1 MLRRA
6 AARERATIMAR
17 DGSEEIATWLITL
30 PPTPLQRQSAL
41 GVGAILLVG
50 LGILAPFSD
59 TPLPRINA
67 FIPLFEAIIF
77 VTDFITSVLLFSH
90 FPIYRSRAL
99 LALASGYLFTALII
113 IPHVLTY
120 PGVFSPTGLLGA
132 GLSTTSWLYWF
143 WHVGFPVALL
153 AYAWLKDEKAAATQ
167 TSTLYAV
174 GWSVVLVCALVCGLT
189 WLTTVGEPLLP
200 RLFADA
206 IHLTPFNH
214 YLLVFAMLICLSALA
229 LLWARRRSVLDLWLM
244 VVAVAAIS
252 ELGLVSLTS
261 ARFVL
266 GFYAGRLFS
275 LVTSTTVLVVLL
287 AETSRLYARL
297 VHSNMM
303 LQRERQ
309 NKLMNLEAMAAS
321 ISHEARQP
329 LGALASNA
337 SAAVRFL
344 KRTPPD
350 LEEAQSA
357 LNRIVSDS
365 RRTSEIFDNLRA
377 LFGKSSPSLDPVD
390 VNKVIVGALDGLRTD
405 LTDHEIMTR
414 VELTPELP
422 PVAGH
427 EGQLQEVIVN
437 LVRNAIDA
445 MNAMQ
450 NVHRT
455 LQVRTEQ
462 QGDKIIVSVE
472 DTGPGI
478 DPEKLDHIFDPFV
491 TTKGHGMGLG
501 LAICRMIVERHE
513 GELSASPAHP
523 HGVVF
528 QIVLPQICALGH
540 SETSLQA

>member
-1 MLRRA
+1 
-6 AARERATIMAR
+6 MAS
-17 DGSEEIATWLITL
+17 DGSEEIATWLVAL
-30 PPTPLQRQSAL
+30 PPTPVQRRWSFS
-41 GVGAILLVG
+41 VCSILLVG
-50 LGILAPFSD
+50 LGILAPFAD
-59 TPLPRINA
+59 TPLPRITV
-67 FIPLFEAIIF
+67 FIPSFEAIIF
-77 VTDFITSVLLFSH
+77 VTDFITSVLLFSQ
-90 FPIYRSRAL
+90 FSIYRSGAL

-120 PGVFSPTGLLGA
+120 PGVFSPSGLLGA

-143 WHVGFPVALL
+143 WHIGFPVALF
-153 AYAWLKDEKAAATQ
+153 AYAWLKHDKAAATR
-167 TSTLYAV
+167 TSTLFAV
-174 GWSVVLVCALVCGLT
+174 GWSVVLVCALVCALT
-189 WLTTVGEPLLP
+189 LLTTVGEPLLP
-200 RLFADA
+200 QLFTDV

-214 YLLVFAMLICLSALA
+214 YLLVFGMIICVSALA
-229 LLWARRRSVLDLWLM
+229 LLWARRRSLLDLWLM

-252 ELGLVSLTS
+252 ELGLVALTS
-261 ARFVL
+261 ARFTL
-266 GFYAGRLFS
+266 GFYAGRIFS

-287 AETSRLYARL
+287 AETSRIYARL
-297 VHSNMM
+297 AQSNLM

-350 LEEAQSA
+350 LDEAQSA

-390 VNKVIVGALDGLRTD
+390 VNKVIARALDSLRIDFTD
-405 LTDHEIMTR
+405 NEITTR

-422 PVAGH
+422 LVAGH

-437 LVRNAIDA
+437 LTRNAIEA
-445 MNAMQ
+445 MSTMQ
-450 NVHRT
+450 NVLRA
-455 LQVRTEQ
+455 LQVRTAHQ
-462 QGDKIIVSVE
+462 DDKIIVSIE

-478 DPEKLDHIFDPFV
+478 DPEKVDHIFDPFV

-513 GELSASPAHP
+513 GELSAAPAHP

-528 QIVLPQICALGH
+528 QIVLPQMGQSRGWPPPNGPL
-540 SETSLQA
+540 L